1 MSISTEEFNLLRNFI
16 LKHSEIEVKPEK
28 TYLIES
34 RLSRMMVELGA
45 ANFKEF
51 YNNAQSDLSG
61 KLREKIIDAMTTN
74 ETFWFRDTKPWALM
88 KETIFPA
95 LGKLKSQKRPGEKIR
110 IWSAA
115 CSTGQEPYSIAMVLD
130 DMISSGKAPGLRL
143 SDFEIVATDI
153 SPSVLFLANSG
164 RYNQLAMSRGLPEAY
179 RDKYFEKMG
188 KIWVI
193 KPELKSSI
201 TFKKFNLQDHPSSLG
216 RFDFVLCRNVA
227 IYFTDQ
233 FKRELF
239 SRICGILNPPG
250 FFLLGSSESLV
261 GYSTDFAMKEAQGA
275 IYYTKK

>member
-1 MSISTEEFNLLRNFI
+1 MPISTEEFNLLRNFI

-45 ANFKEF
+45 SNFKEF
-51 YNNAQSDLSG
+51 YHNAQSDSSG
-61 KLREKIIDAMTTN
+61 KLRERIIDAMTTN
-74 ETFWFRDTKPWALM
+74 ETFWFRDSKPWALM
-88 KETIFPA
+88 RETIFPQLIEA
-95 LGKLKSQKRPGEKIR
+95 KRKRGIGSKIR

-115 CSTGQEPYSIAMVLD
+115 CSTGQEPYSIAMILD
-130 DMISSGKAPGLRL
+130 DMLTSGRYPGVRGD
-143 SDFEIVATDI
+143 DFEIMATDI
-153 SPSVLFLANSG
+153 SPSVLYLANAG
-164 RYNQLAMSRGLPEAY
+164 RYNQLAMSRGLSDEY
-179 RDKYFEKMG
+179 RNRYFTQQL
-188 KIWVI
+188 KIWEVN
-193 KPELKSSI
+193 PSLKSRI

-239 SRICGILNPPG
+239 RRIHGTLNPPG

-261 GYSTDFAMKEAQGA
+261 GYSTDFDMAEAQGA
-275 IYYTKK
+275 IYYKLK

>member
-45 ANFKEF
+45 SNFKEF
-51 YNNAQSDLSG
+51 YHNAQNDTSG
-61 KLREKIIDAMTTN
+61 KLRERIIDAMTTN
-74 ETFWFRDTKPWALM
+74 ETFWFRDAKPWALM
-88 KETIFPA
+88 KETIFPQIIEA
-95 LGKLKSQKRPGEKIR
+95 ARKKGPGNKIR

-115 CSTGQEPYSIAMVLD
+115 CSTGQEPYSIIMVLD
-130 DMISSGKAPGLRL
+130 ELLSSGKYPGVRME
-143 SDFEIVATDI
+143 DFEVVATDI

-164 RYNQLAMSRGLPEAY
+164 RYNQLAMSRGLPERY
-179 RDKYFEKMG
+179 KHKHFTQQG
-188 KIWVI
+188 KIWVVN
-193 KPELKSSI
+193 PMLKNRI
-201 TFKKFNLQDHPSSLG
+201 TFKKFNLQDRPTVLG
-216 RFDFVLCRNVA
+216 RFDYVLCRNVA

-239 SRICGILNPPG
+239 RRIHGILNPPG

-261 GYSTDFAMKEAQGA
+261 GYSTEFAMMEAQGA
-275 IYYTKK
+275 IYYKKK

>member
-1 MSISTEEFNLLRNFI
+1 MAISTEEFNLLRNFI

-45 ANFKEF
+45 SNFKEF
-51 YNNAQSDLSG
+51 YNNAQKDTSG
-61 KLREKIIDAMTTN
+61 KLRERIIDAMTTN
-74 ETFWFRDTKPWALM
+74 ETFWFRDAKPWALM
-88 KETIFPA
+88 RETIFPA
-95 LGKLKSQKRPGEKIR
+95 IIEAARSRPGGKIR

-115 CSTGQEPYSIAMVLD
+115 CSTGQEPYSLAMVID
-130 DMISSGKAPGLRL
+130 DVLSSGRYPGVRL
-143 SDFEIVATDI
+143 EQFEIVATDI

-179 RDKYFEKMG
+179 KNKYFTQQG
-188 KIWVI
+188 KIWVVN
-193 KPELKSSI
+193 PTLKTRI
-201 TFKKFNLQDHPSSLG
+201 TFKKFNLQEHPSALG
-216 RFDFVLCRNVA
+216 KFDYVLCRNVA

-239 SRICGILNPPG
+239 RRIHGILNPPG

-261 GYSTDFAMKEAQGA
+261 GYSTEFEMVEAQGA
-275 IYYTKK
+275 IYYKKK